1 MGTQIKNPGVWI
13 MRDQQKSTDL
23 AVMLSVKDKPDDAF
37 NIRLQPWHGLVLLAI
52 CLATASTGF
61 AQASVEKISILDT
74 LLGWMPLMLKGFAF
88 NIVISIFAMSIGTVV
103 GTALG
108 LGQISLNPILS
119 KPCWLIT
126 QFFRNAPWLVLLFF
140 AMFLLPFEFEIG
152 GFTIPFPDW
161 IKATIGL
168 SLPVMANVSEIVR
181 GAIGS
186 IPTGQWEAAESLAY
200 SRRQTLWLV
209 ILPQCIKRMLPPW
222 MNLYSILT
230 MATVLASVVGVS
242 EVMTI
247 TGQVLAAEGGR
258 PELLAPFYS
267 FVLLIFFVYCYP
279 IARWTV
285 SLEKKFAVKT

>member
-13 MRDQQKSTDL
+13 MRNQQKSTDL

-61 AQASVEKISILDT
+61 AQASVEKILILDT

-186 IPTGQWEAAESLAY
+186 IPTGQWESAESLAY